1 MNEIAMEFTKM
12 QGAGNDFVVVKT
24 SDVKRDWSQ
33 LAIAMCDRHF
43 GIGADGL
50 LLLLPSETADFRMQ
64 VFNPDGSES
73 NTCGNGLRCLV
84 KYFVDGNSS
93 NGSEIRRISIET
105 GAGIRIAQIEKT
117 VDKATKI
124 QTFMGK
130 PGFGEKEVPL
140 VVNEK
145 EGDVIEIKSIPHYS
159 INVVGRVIC
168 LSLLS
173 IGNPHAVYFCQES
186 VNNFPLSEIGPIIE
200 HDKAFPA
207 RTNFSVAR
215 VISRDRIEARTWE
228 RGVGETLACG
238 SGACAI
244 TVVAKLLNYV
254 DNKVDVILPGG
265 VLRVEW
271 DGIEEVILS
280 GPAETVYTGEWLE

>member
-1 MNEIAMEFTKM
+1 MEFTKM
-12 QGAGNDFVVVKT
+12 QGAGNDFIVVKT
-24 SDVKRDWSQ
+24 SNAEHDWSK

-50 LLLLPSETADFRMQ
+50 LLLLPSEIADFRMQ

-84 KYFVDGNSS
+84 KYIVDGNLS
-93 NGSEIRRISIET
+93 NSSEIRRISIET
-105 GAGIRIAQIEKT
+105 AAGIRSAQIEKI
-117 VDKATKI
+117 VDRVTKI

-130 PGFGEKEVPL
+130 PGFGRKGAPL

-145 EGDVIEIKSIPHYS
+145 EGDIIEVKSIPHYS
-159 INVVGRVIC
+159 INVVGRVIS

-173 IGNPHAVYFCQES
+173 IGNPHAVCFYQES
-186 VNNFPLSEIGPIIE
+186 VNDFPLSEIGPIVE

-215 VISRDRIEARTWE
+215 IISRDRIEARTWE

-254 DNKVDVILPGG
+254 DNKVDVIMPGG
-265 VLRVEW
+265 VLSVEW
-271 DGIEEVILS
+271 NGTDEVFLS